1 MAKMMISA
9 AINEASTKEQNP
21 HVPYG
26 VDEIVEDS
34 IACVDAGASI
44 IHFHARDSQTGD
56 QIWEGYDDYVK
67 VMEAIRKERDV
78 ILYPSF
84 PPNRPKE
91 ERFAHVIALADNPSV
106 GLELVA
112 FGIGSTNMGTYDP
125 DKNELRTHTHVNPHE
140 DVIYFIESMTSR
152 GIKPALGI
160 RDVGHMRHLAMYR
173 DMGLIEDPATID
185 ITITDGDT
193 FGPYPNAR
201 GIMMYLDMIPPGM
214 DLNWFVASYGA
225 RGTGAS
231 FRRMSMLAS
240 AMGGHVRVGL
250 GDNPNLDGQTYT
262 NAEQVRITAD
272 MARQAGREVAK
283 TADARQLLGLA
294 I

>member
-1 MAKMMISA
+1 MARGTVKWF
-9 AINEASTKEQNP
+9 NRVKG
-21 HVPYG
+21 YG
-26 VDEIVEDS
+26 
-34 IACVDAGASI
+34 
-44 IHFHARDSQTGD
+44 
-56 QIWEGYDDYVK
+56 
-67 VMEAIRKERDV
+67 
-78 ILYPSF
+78 
-84 PPNRPKE
+84 
-91 ERFAHVIALADNPSV
+91 
-106 GLELVA
+106 
-112 FGIGSTNMGTYDP
+112 
-125 DKNELRTHTHVNPHE
+125 
-140 DVIYFIESMTSR
+140 FIEREEGADIFVHKSN
-152 GIKPALGI
+152 
-160 RDVGHMRHLAMYR
+160 
-173 DMGLIEDPATID
+173 IEG
-185 ITITDGDT
+185 TITDGDT